1 MSENLL
7 LKRLVWS
14 GLVTGLG
21 ALATIAAQRIA
32 AKIWEQIFDEEPP
45 E

>member
-21 ALATIAAQRIA
+21 ALATIVAHRVA
-32 AKIWEQIFDEEPP
+32 AKIWEQVFDEEPP